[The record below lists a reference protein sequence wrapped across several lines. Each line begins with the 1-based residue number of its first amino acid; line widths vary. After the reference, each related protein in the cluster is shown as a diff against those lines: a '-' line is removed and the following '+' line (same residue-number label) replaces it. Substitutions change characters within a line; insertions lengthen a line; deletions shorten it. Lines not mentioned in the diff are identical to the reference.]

1 MVEFSDGDF
10 ELSNEIQQDFVINRG
25 PGYSSEIL
33 NSIGCNRDDLVNNSG
48 RLRYSLNI
56 SFVFP
61 SINISQVE
69 SELSEYERE
78 FCKYFKISK

>member
-48 RLRYSLNI
+48 KVLR
-56 SFVFP
+56 
-61 SINISQVE
+61 
-69 SELSEYERE
+69 
-78 FCKYFKISK
+78 KIRDTK